1 VLEEYMDR
9 QKQTIETA
17 LTGTASPTTALT
29 IMGTL
34 GLKGTGQVKHY
45 ELSVEQDMMVG
56 TAYTDMG
63 YYTTV
68 SRSVWN
74 NSTLIMQ
81 TQSRMYMVSLHY
93 MEGTALSMSETRII
107 APIHA
112 QCAIMVH
119 IQHGRYRIM
128 QSGTMMCWA
137 HGTGLGTVTLTAG
150 NIVHLDERDFCSNE
164 CMQVGSKGF
173 MREDR
178 SIVTQP
184 TVHPESMKQFQDSD
198 KDDRTNNMQIMKLD
212 NAHQIIH
219 DMMTKDIKDN
229 EDIIQ
234 EIRDSQNNENID
246 WGFHMGTMGV
256 AVSVITALSLLLVCV
271 RCAWL
276 RRNKAGCTLFGPG
289 CCGGRSID
297 SCTSHE

>member
-1 VLEEYMDR
+1 VLQEYMDKQR
-9 QKQTIETA
+9 QTVETA

-29 IMGTL
+29 IMGAL
-34 GLKGTGQVKHY
+34 GLRGTGQLKHF
-45 ELSVEQDMMVG
+45 ELSVEQDMLVG
-56 TAYTDMG
+56 TYYTDMG
-63 YYTTV
+63 MYTTV

-74 NSTLIMQ
+74 NSTIIVQ

-93 MEGTALSMSETRII
+93 MEGTALSMAETRII

-119 IQHGRYRIM
+119 IQHGRYRVM

-137 HGTGLGTVTLTAG
+137 HGIGLGTVTLTVG
-150 NIVHLDERDFCSNE
+150 NIVHLDERDHCSNE

-184 TVHPESMKQFQDSD
+184 TVHPESMKQFQDMDSN
-198 KDDRTNNMQIMKLD
+198 DDRTNNMEILKVD
-212 NAHQIIH
+212 NSHQIIH
-219 DMMTKDIKDN
+219 DMMAKDIKDN

-234 EIRDSQNNENID
+234 ELRDNQNRDID

-256 AVSVITALSLLLVCV
+256 VVSVITACSLLLICI
-271 RCAWL
+271 RCAWV
-276 RRNKAGCTLFGPG
+276 RRNRAGCTLFGPG
-289 CCGGRSID
+289 CCGGRSIE
-297 SCTSHE
+297 SSASI